1 MSLQDTLRNYF
12 NGGIEQDPEGY
23 QDEYT
28 IYNKQNPNGLQI
40 EVVTWTIA
48 LNNEL
53 DFINDIK
60 ERNEFIKSIAEQEE
74 PEEIGAYTRI
84 TNNVYYREL

>member
-1 MSLQDTLRNYF
+1 MNLQDTLRNYF
-12 NGGIEQDPEGY
+12 NGRIEQDPKDY

-40 EVVTWTIA
+40 EVVTRAVA

-60 ERNEFIKSIAEQEE
+60 ERNEFIKSVAEQEE
-74 PEEIGAYTRI
+74 PEEIGAYIRI
-84 TNNVYYREL
+84 AKDVYYREL